1 MGINFHETVMG
12 RRFFEGQLPAL
23 IKAIEANTAE
33 MKRANDLKEKEQ
45 KLMSMGV
52 IQYGEPGEP
61 EPVQDARDS
70 LHDSRD

>member
-12 RRFFEGQLPAL
+12 RRFFEGQLPKL
-23 IKAIEANTAE
+23 IKAIEDNTAE
-33 MKRANDLKEKEQ
+33 MKRANNLKEIEV
-45 KLMSMGV
+45 KLLKMGV
-52 IQYGEPGEP
+52 IQIEDGEP

>member
-52 IQYGEPGEP
+52 IQIEDGEP
-61 EPVQDARDS
+61 EPV
-70 LHDSRD
+70 